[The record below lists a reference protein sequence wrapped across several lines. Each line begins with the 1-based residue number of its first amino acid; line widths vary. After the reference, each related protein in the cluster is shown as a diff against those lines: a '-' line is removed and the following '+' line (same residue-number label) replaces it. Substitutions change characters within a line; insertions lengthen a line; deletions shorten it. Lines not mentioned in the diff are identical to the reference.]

1 MGGAVATRTTVI
13 ELEGY
18 SPPEGAFSLRVGRD
32 GLRVYGPATHS
43 CVGGHRRVSAG
54 SYCVQHRAAHL
65 RRLATL
71 AEQFRSPP
79 RLRYNRRRLEGRMT
93 DVEQIEQQIEHL
105 DDQAFA
111 RLRLWFLEYDH
122 ARWDR
127 QVEAD
132 SAAGKLDFLA
142 EEARAEHRA
151 GKTRPL

>member
-1 MGGAVATRTTVI
+1 
-13 ELEGY
+13 
-18 SPPEGAFSLRVGRD
+18 
-32 GLRVYGPATHS
+32 
-43 CVGGHRRVSAG
+43 
-54 SYCVQHRAAHL
+54 
-65 RRLATL
+65 
-71 AEQFRSPP
+71 
-79 RLRYNRRRLEGRMT
+79 MT

-142 EEARAEHRA
+142 DEARAEHRA